1 MKKTLLTLTAALS
14 LSACASNPYAL
25 DNSVYH
31 YQLNGTPISI
41 SFDDKEHRFSGK
53 VVNNY
58 FGTYEQSDEL
68 ITMHPLGATM
78 MMGPETAM
86 QAEQLWIQ
94 TLTKVKTIQKTE
106 NGLILTLNNNQKLI
120 LSK

>member
-14 LSACASNPYAL
+14 LSACTSNPYAL
-25 DNSVYH
+25 DNAVYH

-58 FGTYEQSDEL
+58 FGTYEQSGEL

-94 TLTKVKTIQKTE
+94 ALTKVKTIQKTE

>member
-1 MKKTLLTLTAALS
+1 MKKTILTALMGVA
-14 LSACASNPYAL
+14 LSACQLNPHQL

-31 YQLNGTPISI
+31 YQLNNIPITI
-41 SFDDKEHRFSGK
+41 SFDAKENRFSGK

-58 FGTYEQSDEL
+58 FGTYEQQGSS
-68 ITMHPLGATM
+68 ITLHPLGATM

-86 QAEQLWIQ
+86 QAEQHWIQ
-94 TLTKVKTIQKTE
+94 LLAKVKTIQKTE
-106 NGLILTLNNNQKLI
+106 NGLILTLNNNQKLM

>member
-1 MKKTLLTLTAALS
+1 M
-14 LSACASNPYAL
+14 
-25 DNSVYH
+25 
-31 YQLNGTPISI
+31 
-41 SFDDKEHRFSGK
+41 
-53 VVNNY
+53 VNNY

-94 TLTKVKTIQKTE
+94 ALTKVKTIQKTE
-106 NGLILTLNNNQKLI
+106 NGLILTLNNNQKLM